1 MTSDAVYSARSVH
14 IYVFDPIEDQIG
26 VKLFEEDW
34 EAAMVNN
41 DLAISLVRTLEDF
54 REEGGVW
61 RDEVGG
67 AVWRNE

>member
-1 MTSDAVYSARSVH
+1 
-14 IYVFDPIEDQIG
+14 VFDPIEDQIG

-67 AVWRNE
+67 AVWRSE